1 MRKGRLAHKVF
12 KDQRVRAG
20 FKGLRASTAST
31 GPIQLFLVQK
41 VIQDT
46 PGLPEQIVQPQDPLD
61 GLGTLGL
68 SPRRLVPLAGQG
80 PLEAQGRPEPQ
91 GRLVRLAE
99 RVRQVLQG
107 PRALQGPRVLQG
119 PRERQEPQAPL
130 ATWAK
135 MA

>member
-1 MRKGRLAHKVF
+1 MHRVF
-12 KDQRVRAG
+12 KDQRVRAE
-20 FKGLRASTAST
+20 FRGLRALMASMD
-31 GPIQLFLVQK
+31 PIQLFLDRK
-41 VIQDT
+41 VIQGT
-46 PGLPEQIVQPQDPLD
+46 PGLQERIVQPLDPLD